1 MKKRK
6 VGTRAVGRNTVTGA
20 ATSIR
25 GLYLVLD
32 FITESEEAQLL
43 RDLCGG
49 AAVESVVEPC
59 GRWKTSV
66 WNGEC
71 LMQKWGVVSDM
82 RPKSSSATGRTVR
95 LPDPERHANE
105 ALFPP
110 LCLAAITKRLVSLW
124 CGSAETEAL
133 AFSAAGVA
141 KGYGGWRPNMA
152 NANLYRADKGHTLA
166 PHADDRQLSG
176 PVLATLSLRGDA
188 SMTFRNEKAERA
200 GLPAV
205 AIKFAMPRRSIQFVC
220 NDARYAWTHGIA
232 REDLPA
238 AGIPRVSV
246 TFREE
251 TLSSPT
257 SSAR

>member
-1 MKKRK
+1 
-6 VGTRAVGRNTVTGA
+6 VGRDAATGA
-20 ATSIR
+20 ARSIR
-25 GLYLVLD
+25 GLYLVRD
-32 FITESEEAQLL
+32 FITEGEEAQLL

-49 AAVESVVEPC
+49 EAVERVTRPS
-59 GRWKTSV
+59 GRWHTSV

-105 ALFPP
+105 AHFPP
-110 LCLAAITKRLVSLW
+110 PCLAAITERLVSLW

-141 KGYGGWRPNMA
+141 KGHGGWRPNMA

-200 GLPAV
+200 GSPAV
-205 AIKFAMPRRSIQFVC
+205 AIKFPMPRRSIQFVC

-251 TLSSPT
+251 AL
-257 SSAR
+257 SARATGR